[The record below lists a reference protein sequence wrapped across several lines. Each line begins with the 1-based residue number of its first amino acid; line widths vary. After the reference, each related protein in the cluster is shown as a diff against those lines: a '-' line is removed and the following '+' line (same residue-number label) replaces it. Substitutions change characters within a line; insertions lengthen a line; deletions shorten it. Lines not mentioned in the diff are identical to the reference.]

1 MRRSGHRHEG
11 LRPKN
16 GKRRQ
21 PEPFFSSFSSI
32 FPSFIVFMSEVPQ
45 QFSVLPQLPAVIPP
59 TSRLNFLKNWWQ
71 RSDKTSA
78 IAEARLLHRISQSTL
93 SLKAPVP
100 IVANLLRVP
109 LDDNEPPNTKSARLV
124 NTLHLKAAPDQKAP
138 FVLNTEENDIESIK
152 DKGDSKNLVICHGY
166 GAGKQCSIFFREK
179 V

>member
-1 MRRSGHRHEG
+1 
-11 LRPKN
+11 
-16 GKRRQ
+16 
-21 PEPFFSSFSSI
+21 
-32 FPSFIVFMSEVPQ
+32 MSEVPQ

-124 NTLHLKAAPDQKAP
+124 NTLHLKAAPDQTAP